1 MLQDTLER
9 LGAKDLSALLGE
21 QSMRLL
27 EQLNERNLTAY
38 ALADLVVRQFGPE
51 HLLLDK
57 AKRNEILQAL
67 PPAEAERLARLLGLE
82 PGENPFAKITGIDYR
97 RGTLNGNLLF
107 KFFGC
112 ELPEVT
118 GGEVFEP
125 QKAIPV
131 AYPLFDHQRHACRQ
145 VYRYITEGSPP
156 RVLLHMP
163 TGAGKTRTAMN
174 VIALFLRERAA
185 DDGVV
190 IWLAYTEE
198 LCEQAAEEFEKA
210 WAVIGDRK
218 INLFRNFGP
227 YRTDLDDVRGG
238 FLIAGLRKLY
248 QDSGTQ
254 QSKFFSLARRTPLV
268 IMDEAHEAVA
278 KTYHHLLSML
288 APQEKTAI
296 LGLSATP
303 GRAWKD
309 PDEDRKLAEF
319 FHHQKVTLSVA
330 GYANPVDYLQREGY
344 LAKVDYV
351 RLPYSPGKDFQLTPS
366 EQQQLRDG
374 LDLSDSAIQRLEAD
388 LQRNFLILT
397 HVMKEAN
404 QGGKMLVFACSVS
417 HANVLANLLHAKG
430 YRAAAISSKTPPDR
444 RRRLVAQY
452 RDTDEVQI
460 LTNYDVLSTGF
471 DAPRTNV
478 AVITRP
484 TRSVVLYSQMVG
496 RAARGPKAG
505 GNETCRVLTVVDAIP
520 GFRSIGEAFGF
531 WEDIW
536 KPD

>member
-1 MLQDTLER
+1 MLQDTLTR
-9 LGAKDLSALLGE
+9 LGAEDLAAILGE
-21 QSMRLL
+21 QSVRLL
-27 EQLNERNLTAY
+27 EQLGERNLTSY
-38 ALADLVVRQFGPE
+38 TLADLVVRQFGSE

-67 PPAEAERLARLLGLE
+67 PRSEAERLARLLSL
-82 PGENPFAKITGIDYR
+82 GEGKDPYEQITAVDFR

-107 KFFGC
+107 TFFGC
-112 ELPEVT
+112 DLPEGT
-118 GGEVFEP
+118 GGEIFEA
-125 QKAIPV
+125 QRAV
-131 AYPLFDHQRHACRQ
+131 NATYPLFDHQRRACRDA
-145 VYRYITEGSPP
+145 YRILTSGKPP
-156 RVLLHMP
+156 RVFLHMP

-185 DDGVV
+185 DGDVV
-190 IWLAYTEE
+190 VWLAYTEE
-198 LCEQAAEEFEKA
+198 LCEQSAEEFEKA
-210 WAVIGDRK
+210 WEVIGDHR

-227 YRTDLDDVRGG
+227 YKADLDDIKGG
-238 FLIAGLRKLY
+238 FLIAGLKKLY
-248 QDSGTQ
+248 QDSLSQ

-278 KTYHHLLSML
+278 PTYRHLLSML
-288 APQEKTAI
+288 APDDRTAI

-303 GRAWKD
+303 GRSWRNAE
-309 PDEDRKLAEF
+309 EDLKLAEF
-319 FHHQKVTLSVA
+319 FHRQKVTLTVP
-330 GYANPVDYLQREGY
+330 GYANPVDYLQSEGY
-344 LAKVDYV
+344 LAKVEYE
-351 RLPYSPGKDFQLTPS
+351 RLPYTPGKEFELTATDR
-366 EQQQLRDG
+366 EQLRDG
-374 LDLSDSAIQRLEAD
+374 LDLSDSAIARLGAD
-388 LQRNFLILT
+388 YQRNLLILT
-397 HVMKEAN
+397 RVMKEADK
-404 QGGKMLVFACSVS
+404 GGKILVFACSVS

-460 LTNYDVLSTGF
+460 FTNYDVLSQGF
-471 DAPRTNV
+471 DAPKTNA

-505 GNETCRVLTVVDAIP
+505 GNETCRVLSVIDNIP

-536 KPD
+536 AS